1 MCKEYSKLGSSA
13 ALGFFSKGGNDEK
26 TIVNMNG
33 TEYSLFVNDLG
44 KTQFF
49 LSPALSATDFV
60 FIIVLAGVLRRGKF
74 PGFLKA
80 PVNDDPRQA
89 PYYIDH
95 DQSPYFN
102 KLFAAMYDLVLCRIP
117 KMGLIAPNP
126 GCSIANVFEEKIPN
140 YGDSAGEERQLVGPG
155 LIAYLQWLLYRAPFK
170 SQDQGARGDEQKYY
184 VTSGVS
190 FKA

>member
-60 FIIVLAGVLRRGKF
+60 FIIVLAGVLRRWKF

-89 PYYIDH
+89 QYYIDH

-102 KLFAAMYDLVLCRIP
+102 QLFAAMYDLPQEAVE
-117 KMGLIAPNP
+117 G
-126 GCSIANVFEEKIPN
+126 
-140 YGDSAGEERQLVGPG
+140 AGEIKPRAPAGDDK
-155 LIAYLQWLLYRAPFK
+155 WLL
-170 SQDQGARGDEQKYY
+170 Q
-184 VTSGVS
+184 V
-190 FKA
+190 